1 MDFFDGF
8 ADLTG
13 SFNDVVEGSARI
25 AGMAIATGALLSL
38 ASASDGPSEEQ
49 RIAKP
54 LARLALGGLLM

>member
-13 SFNDVVEGSARI
+13 SFNDVVEGAAHV
-25 AGMAIATGALLSL
+25 AGLAITTGALLSL
-38 ASASDGPSEEQ
+38 ASAADGRSEE
-49 RIAKP
+49 RVAKP